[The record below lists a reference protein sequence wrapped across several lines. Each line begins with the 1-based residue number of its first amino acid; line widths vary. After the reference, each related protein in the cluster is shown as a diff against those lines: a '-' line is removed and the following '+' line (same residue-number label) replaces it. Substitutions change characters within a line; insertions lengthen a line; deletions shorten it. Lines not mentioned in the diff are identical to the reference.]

1 MLSILMYLRKG
12 KKRQTTFISQR
23 VKIHTGENGVT
34 SPQFYQSTSIYN
46 LLHTANLL
54 HRFFAAARDECILYR
69 LDKLHSAQLSPMS
82 KSRQKIDW
90 KIVKLAG
97 HTYAMQQFDKF

>member
-34 SPQFYQSTSIYN
+34 SPQFYQNTSIYN

-54 HRFFAAARDECILYR
+54 HRFFAAARRECILYR
-69 LDKLHSAQLSPMS
+69 LGQTAQRTVGPNCQNPAKKL
-82 KSRQKIDW
+82 
-90 KIVKLAG
+90 G
-97 HTYAMQQFDKF
+97 N

>member
-1 MLSILMYLRKG
+1 MLSILMYLRKR

-34 SPQFYQSTSIYN
+34 SPQFYQNTSIYN

-54 HRFFAAARDECILYR
+54 HRFFAAARRECILYR
-69 LDKLHSAQLSPMS
+69 LDKLHSAQLGQMS
-82 KSRQKIDW
+82 KPRQKIDPKNREIDW
-90 KIVKLAG
+90 S
-97 HTYAMQQFDKF
+97 